1 MGFLFGGK
9 KGKGIPQ
16 NATFRL
22 TETGREKLQQ
32 FTGDAKSQI
41 LVALETNGTSDVDE
55 LAHAAGMS
63 KGQVERLLPQLV
75 KGGYVQYVSASGG
88 EE

>member
-1 MGFLFGGK
+1 MGFLFGK

-41 LVALETNGTSDVDE
+41 LVALETNGTSDVEE
-55 LAHAAGMS
+55 LAHAANMS
-63 KGQVERLLPQLV
+63 KGQVERMLPALV
-75 KGGYVQYVSASGG
+75 KGGYVQYVSASGSD
-88 EE
+88 E

>member
-1 MGFLFGGK
+1 MGFLFNK

-22 TETGREKLQQ
+22 TETGREKLQD
-32 FTGDAKSQI
+32 FSGDPKSQV

-55 LAHAAGMS
+55 ISNTSGLN
-63 KGQVERLLPQLV
+63 KGKVEQIIPKLIR
-75 KGGYVQYVSASGG
+75 GGYIQYIGAGQS

>member
-1 MGFLFGGK
+1 MGFLFNK

-41 LVALETNGTSDVDE
+41 LVALETNGTSDVEE

-63 KGQVERLLPQLV
+63 KGQVERLIPQLV
-75 KGGYVQYVSASGG
+75 KGGYIQYVSAVGG
-88 EE
+88 DE

>member
-1 MGFLFGGK
+1 MSFIFGK

-41 LVALETNGTSDVDE
+41 LVSLETNGTSDVDE